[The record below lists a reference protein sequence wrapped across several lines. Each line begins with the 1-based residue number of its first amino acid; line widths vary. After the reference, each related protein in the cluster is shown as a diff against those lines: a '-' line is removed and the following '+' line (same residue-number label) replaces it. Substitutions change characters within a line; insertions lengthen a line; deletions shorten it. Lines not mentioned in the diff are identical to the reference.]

1 MTLWTLSKRDTST
14 VGGRELL
21 KNSGLLSEA
30 LVVVGTEHRLAD
42 DESLEAMSKAVEHGN
57 L

>member
-42 DESLEAMSKAVEHGN
+42 DESLEAMARAAEGV
-57 L
+57 